1 MCAQNCLW
9 SYHSHPEVNS
19 DQTQIRPLPDDC
31 TTMAQTKPRPLSRW
45 LCASDY
51 LWSYHSH
58 PEPTSDHTIPRPKVT
73 PDQTIHI
80 WKRPLIRP
88 FPSGSDLWSD
98 HSHPQVTYD
107 QTIPIRNQNPD
118 PVIMAWEHTV
128 CVGLRMIRGHFLDG
142 TSTWDAFKAVVLR
155 FLGDSA
161 CFVKKIK
168 LWRVADTSNLVKIW
182 SNLWHLVSN
191 VTEKELTI
199 KWTVK
204 VLWKH
209 P

>member
-9 SYHSHPEVNS
+9 SYHSHPEVTS
-19 DQTQIRPLPDDC
+19 DQTQIRPLPDNC
-31 TTMAQTKPRPLSRW
+31 ATMAQTKPRPLSRR

-73 PDQTIHI
+73 P
-80 WKRPLIRP
+80 
-88 FPSGSDLWSD
+88 
-98 HSHPQVTYD
+98 D

-142 TSTWDAFKAVVLR
+142 TSNWDAFKAVVLR
-155 FLGDSA
+155 FLRDSA